1 MAEEKYYCYIC
12 GDEITDKNRTDEHI
26 ILNALG
32 GHLHSYTVICKG
44 CNTKMGETADAK
56 LAEDL
61 SFYTD
66 FLGVKKNRQHDHNQ
80 IMTDNEG
87 HEIVVDGGGRNL
99 TLRRPYVENKE
110 KDGVREIKM
119 AVRNKKEL
127 EGFLNGM
134 VKRKELT
141 QAQADE
147 ILAKAKVTEHH
158 SPLKTRTVI
167 SEEAFPSIIKSA
179 VNYYVDQT
187 HDIKTVK
194 PLVPYIEGKGDCKDV
209 LYLHH
214 FKTLPYPE
222 AKGLV
227 THMIHIEGSAK
238 TGLLY
243 AMMEYYSI
251 YVYMVVID
259 RNYNGLDINM
269 TYTND
274 VVAGLEVDRRFTL
287 PLTMK
292 DLEDFRNQP
301 HEEYVKYLPYIQKR
315 SDAVMAVWDEKLLH
329 EELYEVIDK
338 AFGKFPEGC
347 VMTPDKM
354 AVVQRDIMEYIE
366 KKIERSFDVK
376 EKKKK

>member
-1 MAEEKYYCYIC
+1 MTICDDKESFNFYIY
-12 GDEITDKNRTDEHI
+12 
-26 ILNALG
+26 L
-32 GHLHSYTVICKG
+32 
-44 CNTKMGETADAK
+44 
-56 LAEDL
+56 
-61 SFYTD
+61 
-66 FLGVKKNRQHDHNQ
+66 
-80 IMTDNEG
+80 
-87 HEIVVDGGGRNL
+87 
-99 TLRRPYVENKE
+99 YV
-110 KDGVREIKM
+110 
-119 AVRNKKEL
+119 L
-127 EGFLNGM
+127 
-134 VKRKELT
+134 
-141 QAQADE
+141 
-147 ILAKAKVTEHH
+147 
-158 SPLKTRTVI
+158 
-167 SEEAFPSIIKSA
+167 IKSA

-187 HDIKTVK
+187 PDIKTVK

-214 FKTLPYPE
+214 FKTSPYPK

-243 AMMEYYSI
+243 AMMEYYII

-259 RNYNGLDINM
+259 RNYNGQDINM
-269 TYTND
+269 TYTYD
-274 VVAGLEVDRRFTL
+274 VVAGQEVDRRFTL

-301 HEEYVKYLPYIQKR
+301 HVEYVKYLPYIQKR

-338 AFGKFPEGC
+338 ALGKFPEGC
-347 VMTPDKM
+347 VMTPDKI